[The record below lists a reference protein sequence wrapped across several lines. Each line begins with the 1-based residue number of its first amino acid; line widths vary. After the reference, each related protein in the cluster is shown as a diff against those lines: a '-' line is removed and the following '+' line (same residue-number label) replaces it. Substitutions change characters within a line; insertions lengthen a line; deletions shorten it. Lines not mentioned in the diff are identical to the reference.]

1 MIKENQKRLNRL
13 HILLDALVIFTSYL
27 IAYLIMYYN
36 DDAIL
41 ALSAQVYFSALIII
55 IPGFLIPVSYTHLY
69 KMRMCW
75 YMTI

>member
-13 HILLDALVIFTSYL
+13 HILLDALVIFISYL

-41 ALSAQVYFSALIII
+41 ALSAQVYSVHWL
-55 IPGFLIPVSYTHLY
+55 L
-69 KMRMCW
+69 
-75 YMTI
+75 